1 MFLCKRCVRGG
12 SSITPSSLTSGKSQ
26 VLRLECVGRA
36 AKTHLVMMV
45 PKAECDVDVMER
57 KYRREEPKRE
67 RWCVCVCVCK
77 RERERETE

>member
-1 MFLCKRCVRGG
+1 MFLCKRSVRGG

-67 RWCVCVCVCK
+67 RWCVCVCV
-77 RERERETE
+77 